1 MVPSSPARADDPD
14 PQEFSGSVAS
24 NGLAISGNLRAITSK
39 LASHGIQSG
48 DLVLDLLLHDI
59 AEEVREATGAN
70 GAAIALE
77 RGGEFVC
84 RAAAGP
90 AAPDLGIRIN
100 ASSGLSALCILRR
113 EQQVCS
119 DTENDDRVDVEACRR
134 LGVRSIVVVP
144 ITSGQ
149 KLVGILEVFS
159 SHANA
164 FAGEAF
170 QALQKAAGSVAF
182 RLAFTADEIAD
193 TKSRTA
199 PGEVIQSAG
208 MLPPQPEA
216 PSEAAT
222 SERPTRPVD
231 PLVPKLRLAV
241 LALSILVCLAIG
253 FDWGWRKA
261 HGPKAQAPDTGAGAV
276 SPSSSQASSE
286 TESDNRPAAGEGIG
300 LVKRPAKPLLKAE
313 EVPPGGLAIYDKGKL
328 VYRQTP
334 VVANR
339 GTSAAGSATEAKSS
353 KDSTVP
359 STALHTSSSGSVSA
373 THEGLVEGKLVHSV
387 RPKYPPEAVEKH
399 IEGSVLLHGIV
410 GKDGTIRDLNALSG
424 DPLLSQAA
432 IEAVLRWRYEP
443 YRRNGEAIDMPID
456 ITIDFNLGK

>member
-1 MVPSSPARADDPD
+1 MVPSSSARADDPD
-14 PQEFSGSVAS
+14 PQEPSGSVAS
-24 NGLAISGNLRAITSK
+24 HGLATSGKLRAITSK

-59 AEEVREATGAN
+59 AEEIREATGAN
-70 GAAIALE
+70 GAAIALQ
-77 RGGEFVC
+77 RDGDFVC
-84 RAAAGP
+84 RAAAG
-90 AAPDLGIRIN
+90 ATAPDLGIRIN

-119 DTENDDRVDVEACRR
+119 DTESDDRVDVEACRR

-149 KLVGILEVFS
+149 HVVGILEVFAA
-159 SHANA
+159 HPNA
-164 FAGEAF
+164 FGGEDF
-170 QALQKAAGSVAF
+170 QALHKAAASVAY
-182 RLAFTADEIAD
+182 RLAFTADEM
-193 TKSRTA
+193 TVVET
-199 PGEVIQSAG
+199 QSEAAAVTHSG
-208 MLPPQPEA
+208 VTLPAQPEA
-216 PSEAAT
+216 PSDAAS

-231 PLVPKLRLAV
+231 PLVPKLRFAV
-241 LALSILVCLAIG
+241 LALSIVVCLAIG

-261 HGPKAQAPDTGAGAV
+261 HRPQAHAPDATAGPAL
-276 SPSSSQASSE
+276 PSSSQASSE
-286 TESDNRPAAGEGIG
+286 TETDNRLAGDGIG
-300 LVKRPAKPLLKAE
+300 LVKRPAKPLLKGE

-334 VVANR
+334 LVANK
-339 GTSAAGSATEAKSS
+339 GASAEASATEAKSS
-353 KDSTVP
+353 
-359 STALHTSSSGSVSA
+359 SSSSVSG
-373 THEGLVEGKLVHSV
+373 TRDGLIEGKLLHSV
-387 RPKYPPEAVEKH
+387 RPKYPAEAVEKH

-424 DPLLSQAA
+424 DPLLSHAA
-432 IEAVLRWRYEP
+432 LEAVLQWRYEP